1 MRPQNL
7 HFHDGYRTHLYN
19 QVFKKMKL
27 TRRLDN
33 RKIQN
38 DLALISYLEMKK
50 HVDRFILERND
61 YIHLMAAK
69 EIGVD

>member
-1 MRPQNL
+1 
-7 HFHDGYRTHLYN
+7 
-19 QVFKKMKL
+19 MKL
-27 TRRLDN
+27 TRCLDN

-69 EIGVD
+69 EIGVDWWFECELVTWSHSQDRKVTLGA